1 MERDHESRGLAG
13 IVGQV
18 AGVDPEV
25 WQFILVIADGDF
37 DLGEGY
43 RCGEVRPEAVMKM
56 SLMVTWSLVLIS
68 MLLLRRG

>member
-1 MERDHESRGLAG
+1 M
-13 IVGQV
+13 
-18 AGVDPEV
+18 
-25 WQFILVIADGDF
+25 LVIANGDF

-68 MLLLRRG
+68 MLLRRRG